1 MALINAFKRALGF
14 GVAEEEE
21 EYEALTADA
30 RKTGIATPPFHE
42 PEPELTAPDPA
53 PVAGEPVVDPT
64 SRVVDTLLELMRNSM
79 SSPRFR
85 AEIGRL
91 MSTASAADDRAG
103 EQSRARA
110 EFEALRAKA
119 DRADALEEE
128 LKQTRLS
135 AQRQQRAYTDR
146 INELMGQ
153 INVGHAPAQEPEQ
166 PDPLIADL
174 QQQLTSRE
182 KTICDMRDTIKAME
196 AKAKVSDGMIN
207 ALNTRASQARQELKE
222 SAARWDD
229 ERQQLEMRLDRA
241 LAEVDNLNSRLAAI
255 AAERAEAAEKEEDT
269 PTTAPSTKR
278 RGRSRKQTPTPDVST
293 DELASAEWMV
303 GEPAEDGMPAPI
315 RRRADAEPKSRNN
328 QDDNNPQMSL
338 W

>member
-42 PEPELTAPDPA
+42 PEPELTAPDPV
-53 PVAGEPVVDPT
+53 PVGGEPVVDPT

-91 MSTASAADDRAG
+91 MSTAPADDHHG

-110 EFEALRAKA
+110 EIDALRAKA

-153 INVGHAPAQEPEQ
+153 INAGHAPAQEPEQ

-207 ALNTRASQARQELKE
+207 ALNARASQARSELKE

-241 LAEVDNLNSRLAAI
+241 LAEVDNLNGRLAAI
-255 AAERAEAAEKEEDT
+255 AAERAEAAEKEENT
-269 PTTAPSTKR
+269 TTTAPSTKR
-278 RGRSRKQTPTPDVST
+278 RGRSRKQAPTPDVST
-293 DELASAEWMV
+293 DELASAEWIV

-315 RRRADAEPKSRNN
+315 RRRADSESKSRNN